1 MKLQLRT
8 RKTRYL
14 PLAHAAVLGVML
26 AFSGPAAQAVEV
38 GGVKLDDTVKLADK
52 ELRLNGAGIRTKVV
66 FKVYAAGLYL
76 SEKKTTT
83 ADVLALAGPRRVAL
97 VLLRD
102 VSSADFSES
111 FTSGINSNSDKAD
124 LAKVSAQIAKFG
136 GLFGSIPGVKKGD
149 VINMDWIPGTGT
161 LVSLNGKPLG
171 DPLPDVIFNN
181 AVLKIWLGEQPAD
194 TSLKPLL
201 LGGK

>member
-1 MKLQLRT
+1 MKHQFNS
-8 RKTRYL
+8 RYL
-14 PLAHAAVLGVML
+14 KWASATLLGLALTL
-26 AFSGPAAQAVEV
+26 TGPVAQAIEV
-38 GGVKLDDTVKLADK
+38 GGVKLDDSVKVADK

-111 FTSGINSNSDKAD
+111 FMSGINSNSDKAD
-124 LAKVSAQIAKFG
+124 LAKVSAQISKFG
-136 GLFGSIPGVKKGD
+136 GLFSSIPGVKKGD
-149 VINMDWIPGTGT
+149 VINMDWVPGTGT
-161 LVSLNGKPLG
+161 IVTLNGKPLG
-171 DPLPDVIFNN
+171 DPMADVIFNN
-181 AVLKIWLGEQPAD
+181 AVLKIWLGDQPAD